1 MTTAATPRETGDF
14 LTTIRRGGEGV
25 VKRRDDTVDKVR
37 HEINWNA
44 IGVILAFM
52 LAFGG
57 FGIWVINASL
67 APIQKD
73 VEYIKRQGESV
84 ERRLERLEG
93 NR

>member
-1 MTTAATPRETGDF
+1 MTTATTPRETGDF
-14 LTTIRRGGEGV
+14 LTTIRSGGEGV
-25 VKRRDDTVDKVR
+25 RQRRDDSADDIR
-37 HEINWNA
+37 HQINWNA
-44 IGVILAFM
+44 MGVILAFM

-84 ERRLERLEG
+84 EKRLEKLEG
-93 NR
+93 QR